1 MQAFYDQWWEEL
13 EPTFAETT
21 ELHVG
26 HKDHPVVSL
35 TSHDWIGG
43 PTPWNQGHNRSKY
56 PLKKG
61 KSAKHEGHW
70 ALKVLKTGTYQIEVM
85 RWPAESGKAINEEL
99 VAGAD
104 VPGESKAFRAQVG
117 QAIGAKSAT
126 LRLNGKNL
134 ETKPV
139 NSGAK
144 KVVFETKLTQGKHEL
159 SPIFQVPEGE
169 LGCYYAIITTK

>member
-1 MQAFYDQWWEEL
+1 
-13 EPTFAETT
+13 
-21 ELHVG
+21 
-26 HKDHPVVSL
+26 
-35 TSHDWIGG
+35 
-43 PTPWNQGHNRSKY
+43 
-56 PLKKG
+56 LKKG

-85 RWPAESGKAINEEL
+85 RWPEESGKAINEEL

-126 LRLNGKNL
+126 LRLNGENL

-144 KVVFETKLTQGKHEL
+144 KVVFETKLTKGKHEL
-159 SPIFQVPEGE
+159 SPFFQVPEGE